1 MPLIQNNNKKNYLQY
16 EPRRLE
22 KLYLEKLKERS
33 NQFLK
38 IN

>member
-1 MPLIQNNNKKNYLQY
+1 MPLIQNNNKKNYLQF
-16 EPRRLE
+16 ELRRLE

>member
-1 MPLIQNNNKKNYLQY
+1 MPLIQKNNKKNYLQY
-16 EPRRLE
+16 ELRRLE